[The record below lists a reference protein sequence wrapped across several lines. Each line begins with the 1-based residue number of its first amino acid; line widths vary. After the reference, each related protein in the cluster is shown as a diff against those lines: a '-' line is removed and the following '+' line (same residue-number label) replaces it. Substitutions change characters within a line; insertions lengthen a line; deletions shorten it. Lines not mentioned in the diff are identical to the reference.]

1 MKRKT
6 SIKHKQILKAVS
18 KKKQKEINRE
28 FEYKVNHYLKKLN
41 KQFFRI
47 LKSDTK
53 VYDNVSRRHD
63 KRKQGIPHLR
73 DSWVMHTRK
82 RNGFYMTPK
91 GLERHEIKLR
101 VDNTSIPYRVY
112 TSGVGD
118 ITIKPRTEETGQR
131 YLRFYSP
138 EYKRFIRKKEV
149 QLRYTDMNRA
159 IKSLVQGSAKQAIRN
174 VGTYKMVLKTPES
187 IEEILYTID
196 LMSEL
201 S

>member
-1 MKRKT
+1 MKAKT
-6 SIKHKQILKAVS
+6 RIRHKQILKEVS
-18 KKKQKEINRE
+18 KKKKKEINRE
-28 FEYKVNHYLKKLN
+28 FETKLNHYFKKLN

-73 DSWVMHTRK
+73 DSWVMSTRR

-91 GLERHEIKLR
+91 GIDRHEVKLR
-101 VDNTSIPYRVY
+101 VDNTSIPYKVY

-118 ITIKPRTEETGQR
+118 ITIKPRTADTGQK

-138 EYKRFIRKKEV
+138 DYKKFIRKKEV

-174 VGTYKMVLKTPES
+174 VGTYNMVLKTPES
-187 IEEILYTID
+187 IEEIIYAID

-201 S
+201 K